1 MKKIIIRDVKGKI
14 LSSFTSESEVSAFIK
29 SHNLVKGSYSLHQE
43 VESDPL
49 PTAEENLA
57 DADTYGED
65 FVPAPEVVENPV
77 KPPVE
82 GTASLPDAE
91 TNMQTG
97 EVDFTSDDVDAGI
110 EQTTDEP
117 TAASSEVAGQTQ
129 DVEFVDQSAGVEEDE
144 ILGDAGETVTDT
156 ATPEPVV
163 YDFNSSEIAAIEVPV
178 KEADDSQILEMI
190 EVQPGVF
197 ALKSSYIRKNSKIRS
212 PSYRK
217 GVTARA
223 FLASAKATRSPIV
236 VDLQNRVVTLS
247 SSKKALIFQHSNILG
262 LIAVEAPL
270 VRGIVNSKYNLF
282 SSKNGHLV
290 NADKQELSS
299 GTYQRVIASVT
310 SNRGIRP
317 SKYSRNLFS
326 EVEKGYVAYLLR
338 SNAAIKSKAIQS
350 NKKAQHT
357 IRVLRQELARVKAQ
371 SAKETATLRQQVET
385 SATNLSNLKKATA
398 LNQSQINSEKMKQ
411 ENFIKQQQEK
421 ARVESLARMML

>member
-1 MKKIIIRDVKGKI
+1 MKFIIRDVKGKI
-14 LSSFTSESEVSAFIK
+14 LSSAASQAEALAFVK
-29 SHNLVKGSYSLHQE
+29 SHKLTRGSYTIHQE
-43 VESDPL
+43 VESQPL

-57 DADTYGED
+57 DTDTYGED
-65 FVPAPEVVENPV
+65 YVPAPKVVETPV
-77 KPPVE
+77 EPPVE
-82 GTASLPDAE
+82 NANSLPNVE

-97 EVDFTSDDVDAGI
+97 EVDFISDDVDAGV
-110 EQTTDEP
+110 EQVSSEP
-117 TAASSEVAGQTQ
+117 EAASTEVAGQTQ
-129 DVEFVDQSAGVEEDE
+129 DVEFVDQSTGVVEDE
-144 ILGDAGETVTDT
+144 ILGDAGEAVTDT
-156 ATPEPVV
+156 ATPEPVI

-197 ALKSSYIRKNSKIRS
+197 ALKSSYLRKNSKIRS
-212 PSYRK
+212 ASVRRGQAAK
-217 GVTARA
+217 D
-223 FLASAKATRSPIV
+223 FLKSAKAERSGLKV
-236 VDLQNRVVTLS
+236 NLQNKVISLS

-290 NADKQELSS
+290 NANNQELST

-310 SNRGIRP
+310 SNRGVRQ
-317 SKYSRNLFS
+317 SQYSRNLFS

-350 NKKAQHT
+350 NKKLQYT
-357 IRVLRQELARVKAQ
+357 IRTLRQELARTKAQ
-371 SAKETATLRQQVET
+371 FSKERTTLKQQVENTTT
-385 SATNLSNLKKATA
+385 SLHNLKNSVAI
-398 LNQSQINSEKMKQ
+398 NQSQINSEKMKQ
-411 ENFIKQQQEK
+411 ENFIKQQKEK